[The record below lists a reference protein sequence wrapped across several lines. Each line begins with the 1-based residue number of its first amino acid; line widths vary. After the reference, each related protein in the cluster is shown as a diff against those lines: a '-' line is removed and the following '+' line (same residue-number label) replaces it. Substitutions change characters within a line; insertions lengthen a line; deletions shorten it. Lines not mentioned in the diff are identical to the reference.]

1 MKQKMIITMI
11 ACIGFSYSAIAQKA
25 AIKTNLLYDA
35 TTTFNLGVEFSL
47 APKWTLRSV
56 GKLQSLVFS
65 QTIRSGS
72 IGSYNLKRDIW
83 FCKQDDGSLPSAPMP
98 WVDSTILG

>member
-35 TTTFNLGVEFSL
+35 TPSILELSSALHQNGHSICREIIILGLSL
-47 APKWTLRSV
+47 
-56 GKLQSLVFS
+56 
-65 QTIRSGS
+65 TIRSGS
-72 IGSYNLKRDIW
+72 IGSYNLKRDI
-83 FCKQDDGSLPSAPMP
+83 GSA
-98 WVDSTILG
+98 TR

>member
-35 TTTFNLGVEFSL
+35 TTN
-47 APKWTLRSV
+47 
-56 GKLQSLVFS
+56 LQSWS
-65 QTIRSGS
+65 
-72 IGSYNLKRDIW
+72 
-83 FCKQDDGSLPSAPMP
+83 
-98 WVDSTILG
+98 